1 MSESKLTI
9 QQVSNV
15 IKAYEDLR
23 MGGEPEHMV
32 ALYHKQ
38 SEVQDIDPL
47 HHPYLVE
54 KHAKHVRF
62 NPFNSFLDSRHQ
74 LRYAEL
80 VLARLEK
87 YFQ

>member
-1 MSESKLTI
+1 MSESKLSV
-9 QQVSNV
+9 QQVSDV

-38 SEVQDIDPL
+38 SEVEDIHPL

-62 NPFNSFLDSRHQ
+62 NPFNSYLDSAHQ
-74 LRYAEL
+74 LTYAEL

-87 YFQ
+87 YFK

>member
-38 SEVQDIDPL
+38 SEVQDIDPPCIT
-47 HHPYLVE
+47 HTW
-54 KHAKHVRF
+54 
-62 NPFNSFLDSRHQ
+62 
-74 LRYAEL
+74 
-80 VLARLEK
+80 
-87 YFQ
+87 